1 MNPQQ
6 PAAIYPGLKDKVAL
20 VTGAANGIGRA
31 TATLFAALGA
41 RVTIIDRDRDGVRKA
56 LDAMETCG
64 QGVECEFADVTD
76 ANSCARAVTAIAE
89 RRGRIDI
96 LVNTVGVIRRADI
109 TTTSEEEWDLVL
121 NVNLKSVF
129 LMAREVIPKM
139 HNSGGGSIVNVASG
153 WGLSGGARAAAYC
166 AAKGGVVQLTRAMA
180 LDHAG
185 DKIRVNCVCPGDTN
199 TPMLQDEARQLGL
212 TYDALV
218 AAGRRRP
225 LGRIG
230 EPEDIAAAIVYLSSG
245 AAAFITGTTLIVDGG
260 SLAGTP

>member
-1 MNPQQ
+1 MNLRSS
-6 PAAIYPGLKDKVAL
+6 AIYPGLKDKGVL
-20 VTGAANGIGRA
+20 VTGAASGIGYA
-31 TATLFAALGA
+31 TARLFAVLGA
-41 RVTIIDRDRDGVRKA
+41 RVTIVDRDRDQGRQAV
-56 LDAMETCG
+56 DAMKAQG
-64 QGVECEFADVTD
+64 QDVDCEFADVTD
-76 ANSCARAVTAIAE
+76 AGSCAQAVSMVAE
-89 RRGRIDI
+89 RHGRIDI
-96 LVNTVGVIRRADI
+96 LVNSAGVIRRADI
-109 TTTSEEEWDLVL
+109 MATSEDEWDLVL
-121 NVNLKSVF
+121 NVNLKSIF

-139 HNSGGGSIVNVASG
+139 RDRGGSIVNVASG

-180 LDHAG
+180 LDHAN

-218 AAGRRRP
+218 TAGRHRP

-230 EPEDIAAAIVYLSSG
+230 EPEDIAAAIVYLASD

>member
-1 MNPQQ
+1 MNERPY
-6 PAAIYPGLKDKVAL
+6 ALYPGLKGKVVL
-20 VTGAANGIGRA
+20 VTGAASGIGNA
-31 TATLFAALGA
+31 AAKCFAASSA
-41 RVTIIDRDRDGVRKA
+41 HVTIVDRDRERGN
-56 LDAMETCG
+56 DAAVGMKT
-64 QGVECEFADVTD
+64 QGSDVDFEFADVTD
-76 ANSCARAVTAIAE
+76 ASSCAQAVLAIGR
-89 RRGRIDI
+89 RRGRIDV
-96 LVNTVGVIRRADI
+96 LVNGAGVIRRLDV
-109 TTTSEEEWDLVL
+109 TKTSEDEWDLVL

-129 LMAREVIPKM
+129 LMAREVVPRM
-139 HNSGGGSIVNVASG
+139 RAAGGSIVNIASG

-180 LDHAG
+180 IDHAC

-218 AAGRRRP
+218 AAGRHRP

-230 EPEDIAAAIVYLSSG
+230 EPEDVAAAIVYLASD

-260 SLAGTP
+260 SLAGTS

>member
-1 MNPQQ
+1 MNLR
-6 PAAIYPGLKDKVAL
+6 ASAIYPGLKDKGVV
-20 VTGAANGIGRA
+20 VTGAASGIGYA
-31 TATLFAALGA
+31 TARLFAVLGA
-41 RVTIIDRDRDGVRKA
+41 RVTIVDRDRDRGRQAV
-56 LDAMETCG
+56 DAMKAQG
-64 QGVECEFADVTD
+64 QDVECEFADVTD
-76 ANSCARAVTAIAE
+76 AGSCAQAVSMIAK
-89 RRGRIDI
+89 RQARIDI
-96 LVNTVGVIRRADI
+96 LINSAGVIRRADI
-109 TTTSEEEWDLVL
+109 MATTEDEWDLVL

-139 HNSGGGSIVNVASG
+139 RDGGGSIVNVASG

-180 LDHAG
+180 LDHAN

-199 TPMLQDEARQLGL
+199 TPMLRDEARQLGL
-212 TYDALV
+212 TYDELV
-218 AAGRRRP
+218 TAGRHRP

-230 EPEDIAAAIVYLSSG
+230 EPDDIAAAIVYLASD